1 MSNAPLRVQAHVQN
15 TALAAI
21 LVFSDR
27 ALYPSYA
34 GGGSPLDD
42 QAAAGALMWVPMSL
56 AYVVPAVIATARWLS
71 PATGAHLR
79 IDRTPDQTRTW
90 ISPSCSRTS

>member
-1 MSNAPLRVQAHVQN
+1 MRVQADVQN

-34 GGGSPLDD
+34 GGGGPLDD
-42 QAAAGALMWVPMSL
+42 QAAAGVPMWVPMSL
-56 AYVVPAVIATARWLS
+56 AGGCVRMGQSHPKMSPRSHRLHQSERAIPAARLV
-71 PATGAHLR
+71 ANALIVETTL
-79 IDRTPDQTRTW
+79 
-90 ISPSCSRTS
+90 